1 MWRRAAAERVEAA
14 ANAAAASTAKEGDG
28 SPPVPPPPPPRPP
41 FKRAIIFVD
50 NAGAD
55 VVLGILPLAREL
67 LAWGCDVVLA
77 ANAAPAINDVTERE
91 LRAVVAEAAGFS
103 AGSRPYCCCPL
114 LAAAAAAGDAAEAA
128 AGGRIPPVPGLRAR
142 VPSVGSRLFD
152 LGGGGDGGAVAAPRP
167 ASSTSPTP
175 PPLAPSPPPPF
186 PLARSPDAS
195 PPASPDSRC
204 AASASAASTPL
215 VLPGV
220 GRLFVCSNGQGSPCL
235 DLRRVPGALADA
247 CVGAD
252 LVVVEGMGRAIHT
265 NFRARF
271 RVSSLK
277 LAMIKNAHLAEA
289 LLGGEIMDC
298 VCLFEGGVA
307 E

>member
-1 MWRRAAAERVEAA
+1 M
-14 ANAAAASTAKEGDG
+14 
-28 SPPVPPPPPPRPP
+28 
-41 FKRAIIFVD
+41 
-50 NAGAD
+50 
-55 VVLGILPLAREL
+55 
-67 LAWGCDVVLA
+67 
-77 ANAAPAINDVTERE
+77 
-91 LRAVVAEAAGFS
+91 
-103 AGSRPYCCCPL
+103 
-114 LAAAAAAGDAAEAA
+114 
-128 AGGRIPPVPGLRAR
+128 
-142 VPSVGSRLFD
+142 
-152 LGGGGDGGAVAAPRP
+152 AAPRP

-235 DLRRVPGALADA
+235 DLRRVP
-247 CVGAD
+247 AD

>member
-1 MWRRAAAERVEAA
+1 M
-14 ANAAAASTAKEGDG
+14 
-28 SPPVPPPPPPRPP
+28 
-41 FKRAIIFVD
+41 
-50 NAGAD
+50 
-55 VVLGILPLAREL
+55 
-67 LAWGCDVVLA
+67 
-77 ANAAPAINDVTERE
+77 
-91 LRAVVAEAAGFS
+91 
-103 AGSRPYCCCPL
+103 
-114 LAAAAAAGDAAEAA
+114 
-128 AGGRIPPVPGLRAR
+128 
-142 VPSVGSRLFD
+142 
-152 LGGGGDGGAVAAPRP
+152 
-167 ASSTSPTP
+167 
-175 PPLAPSPPPPF
+175 
-186 PLARSPDAS
+186 
-195 PPASPDSRC
+195 
-204 AASASAASTPL
+204 
-215 VLPGV
+215 LPGV